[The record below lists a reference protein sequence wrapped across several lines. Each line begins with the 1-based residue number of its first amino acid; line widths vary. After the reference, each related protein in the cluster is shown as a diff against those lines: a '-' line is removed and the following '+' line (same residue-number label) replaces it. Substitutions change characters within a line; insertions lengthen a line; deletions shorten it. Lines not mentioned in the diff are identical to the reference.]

1 MTGLLFRT
9 DDGTIQVDYTKR
21 IGYFTMSGDHA
32 HEGCELYYLFAGE
45 RDYFIRDRTY
55 RVRAGE
61 FVFIEKGEL
70 HRTLDT
76 GVPDHERVVFNFDER
91 LLDRIPRLAS
101 NGVFRL
107 PPPERRKGETLAREL
122 IDESRGA
129 APGRDAMVEALLRQL
144 LLLVFRSAAA
154 RTAEDEAPP
163 TAAHRTM
170 SEVAAY
176 VGERYAESLLLKDVA
191 ERFFVSPYY
200 LSRKFKACTGFGFA
214 EYVQLV
220 RVREAQRL
228 LRETNLKMHDIA
240 ERVGIGPAANFHK
253 LFKKVCGCSPLQY
266 RKGRRAAASSAGAA
280 ADPNR

>member
-1 MTGLLFRT
+1 MAEHQFRT
-9 DDGTIQVDYTKR
+9 DDGAIQVDYTRR
-21 IGYFTMSGDHA
+21 IGYYSMDEDHA
-32 HEGCELYYLFAGE
+32 HDGYELYYLFEGE

-76 GVPDHERVVFNFDER
+76 GVPDHERVVLNFAETAMGTFP
-91 LLDRIPRLAS
+91 LPTES
-101 NGVFRL
+101 GVFRL
-107 PPPERRKGETLAREL
+107 PPQERWKGEALAREM

-129 APGRDAMVEALLRQL
+129 APGRDAMLEALLRQL
-144 LLLVFRSAAA
+144 LLLVFRAAA
-154 RTAEDEAPP
+154 ERPVDEAAPS
-163 TAAHRTM
+163 AVHRTM

-176 VGERYAESLLLKDVA
+176 VGERYAEPLLLKDVA

-228 LRETNLKMHDIA
+228 LRETNLKMIDIA
-240 ERVGIGPAANFHK
+240 ERIGIGPAAQFHK

-266 RKGRRAAASSAGAA
+266 RKGRRAGGPAGSAGEA
-280 ADPNR
+280 NR